1 MNHSRVKCSVA
12 IWLNDIVI
20 IVWAFLIVEILAMY
34 TVLSDRRLFIC
45 LSDRQ
50 MNSLKRKRDRA
61 AEVTASA
68 MLAVTNSQEDLA
80 EATIIS
86 SALDGEYAEALA
98 HREAAHRE
106 GTGKDKGNGKGHADG
121 NGKDAGKGKGKDEG
135 KGNDDGKG
143 SRSNREVEVI
153 AEVFEQSVIGR
164 YT

>member
-1 MNHSRVKCSVA
+1 
-12 IWLNDIVI
+12 
-20 IVWAFLIVEILAMY
+20 MY

-68 MLAVTNSQEDLA
+68 MLAVINSQEDLA
-80 EATIIS
+80 EATINS
-86 SALDGEYAEALA
+86 SALDGGYAEALA

-106 GTGKDKGNGKGHADG
+106 GTGKDKGDGKSQD
-121 NGKDAGKGKGKDEG
+121 DGKGKDEG